1 MSEKNLIPQV
11 RPHGPGALV
20 IESPAGKVQTYQ
32 LNTHRT
38 MYLYVQEL
46 QVSHEM
52 GLVCNGLVCKDEG
65 CVFSTGYGK
74 PGSAPD
80 PSLYVRGK
88 ATLGGGSISVMG
100 APGTK
105 SREFSIGFNAF
116 DEEIRAHRQAWAR
129 EQGRAARYTS
139 VTIGYIHRQSEVVNN
154 DWFVECELATD
165 TLRAISS
172 AVSSGTLRAM
182 TLGLALRA
190 VYSDDWSRPSALT
203 DWFLRPNPK
212 DNGIG
217 APQMAH
223 GDITR
228 LSFDLASVDL
238 HRPLEEDPEQ
248 NEFQDTSPE
257 MMTA

>member
-1 MSEKNLIPQV
+1 
-11 RPHGPGALV
+11 
-20 IESPAGKVQTYQ
+20 
-32 LNTHRT
+32 

-46 QVSHEM
+46 QLCHEM
-52 GLVCNGLVCKDEG
+52 GLACNGLVCKEEG
-65 CVFSTGYGK
+65 CVFSTGNGK

-80 PSLYVRGK
+80 PSFYVRGK

-116 DEEIRAHRQAWAR
+116 DEEVRKQRQALALK
-129 EQGRAARYTS
+129 QGTTARYTH
-139 VTIGYIHRQSEVVNN
+139 VTLGYIHRQPEIDNN
-154 DWFVECELATD
+154 DWFVECELAAD

-182 TLGLALRA
+182 TLGLAMRG

-203 DWFLRPNPK
+203 DWFLKPNPK
-212 DNGIG
+212 DSGTD

-228 LSFDLASVDL
+228 LSFDLASIDL
-238 HRPLEEDPEQ
+238 HRPSEEDPEQ
-248 NEFQDTSPE
+248 NEFQDTSLT